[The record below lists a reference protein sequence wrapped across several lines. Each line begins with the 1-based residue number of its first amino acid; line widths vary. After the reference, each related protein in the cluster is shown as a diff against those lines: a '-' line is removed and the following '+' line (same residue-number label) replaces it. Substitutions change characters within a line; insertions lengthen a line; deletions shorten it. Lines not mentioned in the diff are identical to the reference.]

1 MSHPLMPK
9 ATAVWLVENTT
20 LGFDQI
26 AAFCELHPLEVQ
38 GIADGE
44 VAIGIVGN
52 DPVAAG
58 ELTMEEIERCA
69 GDTTARL
76 VMSAPDIPPQR
87 RRTGPRYTPV
97 AKRQN
102 RPEAISWLL
111 KYHSELADV
120 QICKLVGTTKPTI
133 NSVRDRTHWNT
144 PNINPTDPVSLGMC
158 SQTDLDTAIQTA
170 VTRLRRKEER
180 DRKAAAKKQREKA
193 AAAVAAETAAAEAA
207 TAAAES
213 AAPESSVA
221 ESSAAESSANEAA
234 AAETPSMENVA
245 APEEVSAPAEAGVP
259 APQPEPQPEPAPPF
273 GTPAEPAAAAPAD
286 TSVADETPPGGGQDP

>member
-9 ATAVWLVENTT
+9 ATAVWLVDNTT

-26 AAFCELHPLEVQ
+26 AAFCEIHPLEVQ

-111 KYHSELADV
+111 KYHSELADA

-133 NSVRDRTHWNT
+133 SSVRDRTHWNT

-193 AAAVAAETAAAEAA
+193 AAAAAAETA
-207 TAAAES
+207 TAVS

-221 ESSAAESSANEAA
+221 ESSAAESSANEA

-259 APQPEPQPEPAPPF
+259 APQPEPASPF
-273 GTPAEPAAAAPAD
+273 ATPAEPAAVAPTD
-286 TSVADETPPGGGQDP
+286 TLVADETPPGGGQNS

>member
-111 KYHSELADV
+111 KYHSELADA

-170 VTRLRRKEER
+170 VTRLRRKEDR

-193 AAAVAAETAAAEAA
+193 VAAAAAERAA
-207 TAAAES
+207 AEDASATAES

-234 AAETPSMENVA
+234 ATETPSMGNVA

-259 APQPEPQPEPAPPF
+259 VPQPEPAPPF
-273 GTPAEPAAAAPAD
+273 ATPAEPAAAAPAD
-286 TSVADETPPGGGQDP
+286 TLVADETPPGGQDS